1 MSALSLVAIG
11 GFLFGLLLV
20 AALLLR
26 PGGARRGNRL
36 LAAALACN
44 LGYLMAI
51 VSVWQQWLP
60 GTPLATLLGAPY
72 LLAPA
77 LILGYVRALI
87 RPGFSLTPAHLVHL
101 LPLLGFVGILL
112 QGDGAAANV
121 SLRALEEARGG
132 WPPNALSLAS
142 YLMYLTQIG
151 YFTRALLELQ
161 THRRRVAAEFSYEH
175 KVTLRWLRLLVVV
188 SLLLSGGG
196 LLVSLLRLVPGFE
209 LWPRSFYSLTAVLVV
224 YYLIG
229 FMAMSQPAIFAPVA
243 GPKQPG
249 GDTGDK
255 ERPATAGES
264 VKYETSALSDT
275 ALAEYW
281 AGLQTFMQR
290 QRPYLDSKLR
300 IADLAGQLDMP
311 QHHLSQ
317 TINQCAGQ
325 SFFEFVNSYRI
336 DCARKMLAGGS
347 ATITA
352 VAFDAGF
359 NSESA
364 FYRHF
369 KKITGRTPK
378 QYQRE
383 CAEAARE
390 KQGATSASER

>member
-1 MSALSLVAIG
+1 MSTLSLVAIG

-44 LGYLMAI
+44 LGYLLAI

-60 GTPLATLLGAPY
+60 GSPLTTILGAPY

-77 LILGYVRALI
+77 LMLGYVRALI
-87 RPGFSLTPAHLVHL
+87 RPGFTLSPAHLVHL
-101 LPLLGFVGILL
+101 LPMLGFVGILL
-112 QGDGAAANV
+112 QGQGAAANAN
-121 SLRALEEARGG
+121 LQALEEARGG

-142 YLMYLTQIG
+142 TLMYFTQIG
-151 YFTRALLELQ
+151 YFGRALLELQ
-161 THRRRVAAEFSYEH
+161 SHRRRVAAEFSYEH
-175 KVTLRWLRLLVVV
+175 KVTLRWLRLLVII
-188 SLLLSGGG
+188 SLLLSAGG
-196 LLVSLLRLVPGFE
+196 LLVGLLRLVPGFE

-229 FMAMSQPAIFAPVA
+229 FMAMSQPAIFDPTDS
-243 GPKQPG
+243 GEPPG
-249 GDTGDK
+249 GDSGDTD
-255 ERPATAGES
+255 RPTTEDA
-264 VKYETSALSDT
+264 VKYETSALTDT
-275 ALAEYW
+275 ALAQYW
-281 AGLQTFMQR
+281 AGLRDFMQR
-290 QRPYLDSKLR
+290 ERPYLDSKLR
-300 IADLAGQLDMP
+300 IADLAAQLDMP

-325 SFFEFVNSYRI
+325 SFFEFVNHYRI
-336 DCARKMLAGGS
+336 DCAREMLAEAS

-383 CAEAARE
+383 CAEAARD
-390 KQGATSASER
+390 KQRATSASER